1 MGQGLTPTFT
11 QMERPTAV
19 GLTALIAA
27 CVLVSCESVMGPVG
41 GQSEQIVPPE
51 PQGTSPGVNHHCA
64 DLFAQSEIQVAA
76 VHGVWNC
83 LEPAVQARYW
93 GTGDQAL
100 AETAAYFLA
109 PATLIGC
116 DKSVCVY
123 SLPLEATTSAQ
134 AGVEK
139 TTITIWLDGEG
150 LVAYVAIP
158 KPVR

>member
-1 MGQGLTPTFT
+1 
-11 QMERPTAV
+11 MERATAV
-19 GLTALIAA
+19 GVTALLAA
-27 CVLVSCESVMGPVG
+27 CVLVGCESVMGPVG
-41 GQSEQIVPPE
+41 AQTAQIAPAA
-51 PQGTSPGVNHHCA
+51 PQATSLGFNHHCA
-64 DLFAQSEIQVAA
+64 DLFAQSVIQVAA

-100 AETAAYFLA
+100 AETSASFLA
-109 PATLIGC
+109 PATLLGC

-134 AGVEK
+134 AGVSE
-139 TTITIWLDGEG
+139 TTMTIWLDGAG